1 LAVRLKDIARELNLS
16 IITVS
21 KALRSNSD
29 ISEATRQRVLARMKE
44 LDYQPNMA
52 ARALATGLSSTLGLI
67 VPDLVNP
74 FFAELAKS
82 LGGFLRKE
90 DNGLILASS
99 EDDAEIEQ
107 AEIKMMLARGVDA
120 LLIASC
126 QATLE
131 GFYNVHNQRT
141 PFILVDRSFPQLRA
155 NFVGT
160 DDYVG
165 GVMATEH
172 LLERGRRRLAHL
184 GGPDL
189 SPAVDRLRGFRTA
202 LLDHGLQPRDGFILS
217 RSRVEES
224 GDEAG
229 YAMMQELLRAKV
241 RPNGVF
247 CYNDVTAIGAMEAT
261 LNAGLSVPEDIAF
274 VGFGNVRYS
283 KYLHIPLTSVEQST
297 EQLGEVAA
305 QLALDLVAKKLDKPK
320 TIKLQPTLAVR
331 ASTGGEQAPPLP
343 AKPSSPARRRAKQ

>member
-1 LAVRLKDIARELNLS
+1 LAIRLKDIARELNLS
-16 IITVS
+16 VITVS

-29 ISEATRQRVLARMKE
+29 ISDATRQRILARMKE

-67 VPDLVNP
+67 VPDLVHP
-74 FFAELAKS
+74 FFAELAKAMGS
-82 LGGFLRKE
+82 VLHQH

-99 EDDAEIEQ
+99 GEDAEIEQ

-126 QATLE
+126 QSALE
-131 GFYNVHNQRT
+131 GFYSVHNQRT
-141 PFILVDRSFPQLRA
+141 PFVLVDRCFPQLRA

-160 DDYVG
+160 DDFAG

-172 LLERGRRRLAHL
+172 LLQRGCRHLAHI

-189 SPAVDRLRGFRTA
+189 SPAADRLHGFRTA
-202 LLDHGLQPRDGFILS
+202 LMDHGLRPAEELILS
-217 RSRVEES
+217 RTRVEES

-229 YAMMQELLRAKV
+229 YAMMQELLKNHP
-241 RPNGVF
+241 RPDGVF
-247 CYNDVTAIGAMEAT
+247 CYNDITAIGAMQAAID
-261 LNAGLSVPEDIAF
+261 AGFSVPEDIAF

-283 KYLHIPLTSVEQST
+283 KYLRIPLTSVEQST
-297 EQLGEVAA
+297 TELGEAAA
-305 QLALDLVAKKLDKPK
+305 QLALDLVAKKLDKPM
-320 TIKLQPTLAVR
+320 TIRLRPTLAVR
-331 ASTGGEQAPPLP
+331 ASSAGQSVAF
-343 AKPSSPARRRAKQ
+343 AS